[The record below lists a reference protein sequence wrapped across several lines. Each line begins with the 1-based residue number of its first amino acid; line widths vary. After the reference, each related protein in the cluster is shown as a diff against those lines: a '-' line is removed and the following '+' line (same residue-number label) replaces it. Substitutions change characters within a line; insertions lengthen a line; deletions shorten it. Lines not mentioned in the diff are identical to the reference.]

1 MLKNKQREEIRRC
14 ILYAYIYDAYAYNLV
29 QIFWHR
35 IVLQRILLA
44 IRNETHRVSPN
55 LHLPK

>member
-14 ILYAYIYDAYAYNLV
+14 ILYAYNNDAYNLV
-29 QIFWHR
+29 EIFWHR

>member
-14 ILYAYIYDAYAYNLV
+14 ILYAYIYNDAYNLV

>member
-14 ILYAYIYDAYAYNLV
+14 ILYAYNDAYAYNLV
-29 QIFWHR
+29 EIFWHR